1 MNSGA
6 DPLLIADRLGHEKV
20 TTTLGTYS
28 HLYPDK
34 GQHLADDLDAIK
46 NRHDQEKA
54 GGDPPAPPKYDDPPT
69 PEPDF

>member
-1 MNSGA
+1 MLVASGA

-34 GQHLADDLDAIK
+34 GQMLADALGEIK
-46 NRHDQEKA
+46 KRHDQEKETA
-54 GGDPPAPPKYDDPPT
+54 AAIYDDPPT

>member
-20 TTTLGTYS
+20 STTLGTYS
-28 HLYPDK
+28 HLYTDR
-34 GQHLADDLDAIK
+34 GQVLASTLGDLKAQ
-46 NRHDQEKA
+46 HDREVGEATQHV
-54 GGDPPAPPKYDDPPT
+54 YDDPPT

>member
-1 MNSGA
+1 MLVDSGA

-34 GQHLADDLDAIK
+34 GQALAAALGDIK
-46 NRHDQEKA
+46 NRHDQEKKT
-54 GGDPPAPPKYDDPPT
+54 APVEYDDPPT

>member
-1 MNSGA
+1 MLVDSGA

-28 HLYPDK
+28 HLYPDR
-34 GQHLADDLDAIK
+34 GQALASALGDLK
-46 NRHDQEKA
+46 NRHDQEKE
-54 GGDPPAPPKYDDPPT
+54 PPAPPVYDDPPT

>member
-1 MNSGA
+1 MLVDSGA

-28 HLYPDK
+28 HLYPDR
-34 GQHLADDLDAIK
+34 GQALASTLGDIK
-46 NRHDQEKA
+46 TRYDQENA
-54 GGDPPAPPKYDDPPT
+54 EPPVYDDPPT

>member
-1 MNSGA
+1 MLVDSGA

-34 GQHLADDLDAIK
+34 GQMLAGALGEIK

-54 GGDPPAPPKYDDPPT
+54 AAADDDPPT